1 MTIKELPEVR
11 FRALEPEDLD
21 VLYKIE
27 NDTSLWGVG
36 VTNVPYSR
44 YMLHDYIANA
54 SGDIYADKQVRM
66 MIDDAEGRSVGIVD
80 ITDFEPRHL
89 RAELGI
95 VIQCSQR
102 RSGLAAAAIE
112 RVKEYARDI
121 LHLHQ
126 LYAYVDSENEPALS
140 LFRKCG
146 FSGNLE
152 LKDWLFDGEKY
163 RNAVLMQYFL

>member
-1 MTIKELPEVR
+1 MTMTELPQVR
-11 FRALEPEDLD
+11 FRAMEPEDLD

-27 NDTSLWGVG
+27 NDTNLWGVG

-54 SGDIYADKQVRM
+54 SGDIYADRQVRM
-66 MIDDAEGRSVGIVD
+66 MIDDERGRSVGIVD
-80 ITDFEPRHL
+80 ITDFEPRHQ

-95 VIQCSQR
+95 VIQCSER
-102 RSGLAAAAIE
+102 RRGLAAAAVE
-112 RVKEYARDI
+112 RLKDYARDI

-126 LYAYVDSENEPALS
+126 LYAYVDSENEAALA

-146 FSGNLE
+146 FSSGAELE
-152 LKDWLFDGEKY
+152 DWLFDGEKY

>member
-1 MTIKELPEVR
+1 MTMNELPKVR
-11 FRALEPEDLD
+11 FRAMEPEDLD
-21 VLYKIE
+21 VLYRIE

-66 MIDDAEGRSVGIVD
+66 MIDDETGRSVGIVD

-95 VIQCSQR
+95 VVQCSER
-102 RSGLAAAAIE
+102 RRGFAAAAIE
-112 RVKEYARDI
+112 RVKVYARDV

-126 LYAYVDSENEPALS
+126 LYVYIDSHNEAALS

-146 FSGNLE
+146 FGGCVE
-152 LKDWLFDGEKY
+152 LKDWLFDGENY